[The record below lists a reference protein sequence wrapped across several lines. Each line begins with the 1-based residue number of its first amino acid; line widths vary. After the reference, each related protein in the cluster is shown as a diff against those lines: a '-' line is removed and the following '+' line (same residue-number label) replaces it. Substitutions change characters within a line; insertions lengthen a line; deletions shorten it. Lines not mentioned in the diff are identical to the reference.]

1 MGMYLNLS
9 IKEVIQKFPQIEKI
23 LNEYEIACG
32 TCTMGLCLLKDI
44 LEIHKLPPAES
55 KILMERIGRVITKG
69 PEENLEEKKILSR
82 PRPNVCSP
90 AMKILVAEH
99 NWIKK
104 WLALIPEVITHITL
118 NPPEKRDLILAGVDF
133 IRNYADKFHH
143 AKEEEILFKYF
154 SPELEILKV
163 MKEDHT
169 TARKLRQA
177 ILDSLDQ
184 DDEHGLSTNLQ
195 AYQQLLSQH
204 IKKEDEVLFPWLEKQ
219 LSPGQLSDLF
229 SKFQEV
235 ELPADFHP
243 QDYEN
248 FIQNLEEKLKGLGLM
263 ANTLKAR

>member
-1 MGMYLNLS
+1 MEMYLNLS

-55 KILMERIGRVITKG
+55 KILMERICKVITKG
-69 PEENLEEKKILSR
+69 PEDDLEEKKEILFL

-90 AMKILVAEH
+90 AMTILVAEH
-99 NWIKK
+99 SWIKK
-104 WLALIPEVITHITL
+104 WLAFIPEVITYITL
-118 NPPEKRDLILAGVDF
+118 NPQEKRDLILAGVDF

-154 SPELEILKV
+154 SPDWEVLKV

-177 ILDSLDQ
+177 ILVSLDQ

-204 IKKEDEVLFPWLEKQ
+204 IKKEDDVLFPWLEKQ

-229 SKFQEV
+229 SKFQDV
-235 ELPADFHP
+235 ELGADFHP

-248 FIQNLEEKLKGLGLM
+248 FIQNLEEKLKGLRLSG
-263 ANTLKAR
+263 